1 MDDIN
6 IYYNSSIIVDRKIPS
21 KIVSWVTILIGL
33 LIFILLFGN
42 FVEYKKYQ
50 KVVGIVKNN
59 AIIVLIEPNMIN
71 KMQRTLIIN
80 NKEYNFEINSI
91 SEDYTIL
98 DNKNYY
104 EMILDIDL
112 DNKYKINNNILELN
126 IELGKTTLIKEIIIF
141 LKKGM
146 E

>member
-6 IYYNSSIIVDRKIPS
+6 IYYNSSIILDRKIPS

-42 FVEYKKYQ
+42 FIGYKKYQ

-59 AIIVLIEPNMIN
+59 TIIVLIEPNMIN
-71 KMQRTLIIN
+71 KIQRTLIIN

>member
-50 KVVGIVKNN
+50 KIVGIVKNN
-59 AIIVLIEPNMIN
+59 TIIVLIEPNMIN